1 MLKSVSKKVGCGKGL
16 LEKRSVAE
24 KVLGRKVQLWKRS
37 VSEIDSCGK
46 GFAEIEVAGTLLQK

>member
-37 VSEIDSCGK
+37 VAEIVSCGK
-46 GFAEIEVAGTLLQK
+46 GFAEMEVAGTL